1 MHSLPSNFYY
11 RGELLFSILFLV
23 DWIILTVQVTLEN
36 DKVRIYV
43 CTILRYIHIY
53 RFVNDLCT
61 VLNIRIYIYIE
72 VVSLEKPIIKIVLFN
87 NITV

>member
-1 MHSLPSNFYY
+1 MHSLPSNCYY

-61 VLNIRIYIYIE
+61 VLNIRIYIHRSGIFRKTYY
-72 VVSLEKPIIKIVLFN
+72 
-87 NITV
+87 